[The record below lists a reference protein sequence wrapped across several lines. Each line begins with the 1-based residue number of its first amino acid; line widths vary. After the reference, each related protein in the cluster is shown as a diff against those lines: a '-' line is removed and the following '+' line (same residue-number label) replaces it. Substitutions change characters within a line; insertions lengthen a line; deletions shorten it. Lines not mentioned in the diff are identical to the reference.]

1 MAVHWRMNFKSLLGQ
16 DMTVDIYDSNYS
28 GSTPVQ
34 IIGGAAPFV
43 TREYDDEDMY
53 TPIRTQSG
61 YLCMIVEN
69 STIVNEI
76 QPARTTDRPVVL
88 RNGNNILWVG
98 FLKPEQYNQP
108 WIRTPYEIELPLMSI
123 MAAMQGVKFTQ
134 SEGYVSFFSL
144 VRTINTYVPVDIYI
158 YAPEITP
165 VQDVYVQNN
174 NFREFLTVAER
185 AERGTTDI
193 YECVSIYEAI
203 EAFCQYFGFSLHE
216 YNGNF
221 MCVVYPDDNSH
232 YEEIAPTGDSR
243 EAQWGSISLTSM
255 IICGSQNLRNFSK
268 MYRRIKGEFSTGT
281 DKMEDVLNIESFFK
295 QFSVEG
301 AYPTIAPQNLLFN
314 GNAEVLPYRNGVQT
328 VVWISDAS
336 LTDSGGQIIRKPDA
350 RPNGVERTGES
361 WTDSF
366 IVWSQSSKANT
377 PESAIKFNI
386 PSYIYLNDDEHAAL
400 EIDATVMPWFDVTQ
414 SEGFIKKLHCK
425 VKVGNYWLNTIEQ
438 SGYLPR
444 YEWTTTE
451 SRCYLIV
458 DDSGNVTTEG
468 AQYTLNWQIA
478 SEMERISGFAIDL
491 PSGLDPGYHQVYFEL
506 LANGEA
512 LADFGEYSSI
522 GYLVNGLTIRVLRG
536 VNSVS
541 EPTPNFDH
549 NTITRETNGMY
560 EDDYTVDCTITSK
573 RGVQYGAGMALTS
586 GKAYVST
593 KYDQLGIVRRAA
605 IMNKSREVLTV
616 KVRNNTQPI
625 DSVDYKSQTYGILS
639 QSINWRDNEN
649 EIRIINLE

>member
-1 MAVHWRMNFKSLLGQ
+1 
-16 DMTVDIYDSNYS
+16 
-28 GSTPVQ
+28 
-34 IIGGAAPFV
+34 
-43 TREYDDEDMY
+43 
-53 TPIRTQSG
+53 
-61 YLCMIVEN
+61 
-69 STIVNEI
+69 
-76 QPARTTDRPVVL
+76 
-88 RNGNNILWVG
+88 
-98 FLKPEQYNQP
+98 
-108 WIRTPYEIELPLMSI
+108 
-123 MAAMQGVKFTQ
+123 
-134 SEGYVSFFSL
+134 
-144 VRTINTYVPVDIYI
+144 
-158 YAPEITP
+158 
-165 VQDVYVQNN
+165 
-174 NFREFLTVAER
+174 
-185 AERGTTDI
+185 
-193 YECVSIYEAI
+193 
-203 EAFCQYFGFSLHE
+203 
-216 YNGNF
+216 
-221 MCVVYPDDNSH
+221 
-232 YEEIAPTGDSR
+232 
-243 EAQWGSISLTSM
+243 
-255 IICGSQNLRNFSK
+255 
-268 MYRRIKGEFSTGT
+268 MYRRIKGEFTTGT
-281 DKMEDVLNIESFFK
+281 DKMEDVLSIDSFFK

-314 GNAEVLPYRNGVQT
+314 GNAEVQPYRNGVQT

-366 IVWSQSSKANT
+366 IVWSKSSKANT

-458 DDSGNVTTEG
+458 DDSGNVTTDG

-560 EDDYTVDCTITSK
+560 EDDYTVDCAITSK

-639 QSINWRDNEN
+639 QSINWRDDEN
-649 EIRIINLE
+649 ELRIINLE

>member
-1 MAVHWRMNFKSLLGQ
+1 MNFKSLLGQ

-28 GSTPVQ
+28 GSTPVH

-61 YLCMIVEN
+61 YLRMIVEN
-69 STIVNEI
+69 ASIVNEI

-185 AERGTTDI
+185 SERGTTDI
-193 YECVSIYEAI
+193 YECESLYDAI

-221 MCVVYPDDNSH
+221 MCVVYPDTGIH
-232 YEEIAPTGDSR
+232 YYEYEPGGDSQ
-243 EAQWGSISLTSM
+243 ETQWGGVSLTSM
-255 IICGSQNLRNFSK
+255 TICGAQNLRNFSK
-268 MYRRIKGEFSTGT
+268 MYRRIKGEFTTGT
-281 DKMEDVLNIESFFK
+281 DKMDEVLDIDSFFK
-295 QFSVEG
+295 QFSVKG
-301 AYPTIAPQNLLFN
+301 AYPTVAPNMLLFY
-314 GNAEVLPYRNGVQT
+314 GNSEIQPYKNGVQKAENFNT
-328 VVWISDAS
+328 TS
-336 LTDSGGQIIRKPDA
+336 DSGGQIIRQRDERLNIA
-350 RPNGVERTGES
+350 ERNGS
-361 WTDSF
+361 A
-366 IVWSQSSKANT
+366 WSDLFWISSKKDEANT

-386 PSYIYLNDDEHAAL
+386 PRKIYLNDDEYAAL
-400 EIDATVMPWFDVTQ
+400 NIDATVLPYNDDTQ
-414 SEGFIKKLHCK
+414 GEGFIKKLHCK
-425 VKVGNYWLNTIEQ
+425 VKVGDYWLNIIEQ
-438 SGYLPR
+438 SGYWPR

-451 SRCYLIV
+451 SRCYLKV
-458 DDSGNVTTEG
+458 DESGNITMDG
-468 AQYTLNWQIA
+468 LQYTINWQANAAMDSIN
-478 SEMERISGFAIDL
+478 GFAIDL
-491 PSGLDPGYHQVYFEL
+491 PAGLDPGNYSIYFEL
-506 LANGEA
+506 LANAEQA
-512 LADFGEYSSI
+512 ADFGEYSSI
-522 GYLVNGLTIRVLRG
+522 DYLVSGLTIRVLRG
-536 VNSVS
+536 VNSVT

-549 NTITRETNGMY
+549 NTIIRDTNGMY
-560 EDDYTVDCTITSK
+560 EDDYIVECPITSK

>member
-88 RNGNNILWVG
+88 RNGNSILWVG

-134 SEGYVSFFSL
+134 ADGYVSFFSL
-144 VRTINTYVPVDIYI
+144 VRTINSYVPFDIYI
-158 YAPEITP
+158 VAPEETP
-165 VQDVYVQNN
+165 VKDVYVQNN

-185 AERGTTDI
+185 SERGTTDI
-193 YECVSIYEAI
+193 YECESLYDAI

-216 YNGNF
+216 YGGWF
-221 MCVVYPDDNSH
+221 YCVVYPDTNAH
-232 YEEIAPTGDSR
+232 YYEITPTGDEQES
-243 EAQWGSISLTSM
+243 QWGSIDMARMT
-255 IICGSQNLRNFSK
+255 ICGAQNLRNFSTL
-268 MYRRIKGEFSTGT
+268 YRRIKGEFTTGT
-281 DKMEDVLNIESFFK
+281 DKMDEVLDIESFFK

-301 AYPTIAPQNLLFN
+301 AYPTGFPSILLFY
-314 GNAEVLPYRNGVQT
+314 GNSEIQPYKNGVQKAENFNT
-328 VVWISDAS
+328 TS
-336 LTDSGGQIIRKPDA
+336 DSGGQIIRRRDK
-350 RPNGVERTGES
+350 RLNIVERTGS
-361 WTDSF
+361 A
-366 IVWSQSSKANT
+366 WSDLFWISSQKDEANT

-386 PSYIYLNDDEHAAL
+386 PRKIYLNDDEYAVLNINATVL
-400 EIDATVMPWFDVTQ
+400 PFNDATQGD
-414 SEGFIKKLHCK
+414 GFIKKLHCK
-425 VKVGNYWLNTIEQ
+425 VKVGDYWLNIIEQ
-438 SGYLPR
+438 SGYWPY

-451 SRCYLIV
+451 SRCYLKV
-458 DDSGNVTTEG
+458 DESGNITMDG
-468 AQYTLNWQIA
+468 LQYTISWQANAAMDSIN
-478 SEMERISGFAIDL
+478 GFAIDM
-491 PSGLDPGYHQVYFEL
+491 PAGLDPGNYSIYFEL
-506 LANGEA
+506 LANAEPA
-512 LADFGEYSSI
+512 ADFGEYSSI
-522 GYLVNGLTIRVLRG
+522 DYRVSGLTIRVLRG
-536 VNSVS
+536 VNNPT

-549 NTITRETNGMY
+549 NTIIRDTNGMY
-560 EDDYTVDCTITSK
+560 EDDYIVECPITSK
-573 RGVQYGAGMALTS
+573 RGVQYGAGMALTPDI
-586 GKAYVST
+586 AYVST

>member
-88 RNGNNILWVG
+88 RNGNSILWVG

-134 SEGYVSFFSL
+134 ADGYVSFFSL
-144 VRTINTYVPVDIYI
+144 VRTINSYVPFDIYI
-158 YAPEITP
+158 VAPEETP
-165 VQDVYVQNN
+165 VKDVYVQNN

-185 AERGTTDI
+185 SERGTTDI
-193 YECVSIYEAI
+193 YECESLYDAI

-216 YNGNF
+216 YGGWF
-221 MCVVYPDDNSH
+221 YCVVYPDTNAH
-232 YEEIAPTGDSR
+232 YYEITPTGDEQES
-243 EAQWGSISLTSM
+243 QWGSIDMARMT
-255 IICGSQNLRNFSK
+255 ICGAQNLRNFSTL
-268 MYRRIKGEFSTGT
+268 YRRIKGEFTTGT
-281 DKMEDVLNIESFFK
+281 DKMDEVLDIESFFK

-301 AYPTIAPQNLLFN
+301 AYPTGSPSTLLFY
-314 GNAEVLPYRNGVQT
+314 GNSEIQPYKNGVQKAENFNT
-328 VVWISDAS
+328 TS
-336 LTDSGGQIIRKPDA
+336 DSGGQIIRRRDK
-350 RPNGVERTGES
+350 RLNIVERTGS
-361 WTDSF
+361 A
-366 IVWSQSSKANT
+366 WSDLFWIASQKDEANT

-386 PSYIYLNDDEHAAL
+386 PRKIYLNDDEYAVLNINATVL
-400 EIDATVMPWFDVTQ
+400 PFNDATQ
-414 SEGFIKKLHCK
+414 GEGFIKKLHCK
-425 VKVGNYWLNTIEQ
+425 VKVGDYWLNIIEQ
-438 SGYLPR
+438 SGYWPR

-451 SRCYLIV
+451 SRCYLKV
-458 DDSGNVTTEG
+458 DESGNITMDG
-468 AQYTLNWQIA
+468 MQYTISWQANAAMDSIN
-478 SEMERISGFAIDL
+478 GFAIDM
-491 PSGLDPGYHQVYFEL
+491 PAGLDPGNYSIYFEL
-506 LANGEA
+506 LANAEPA
-512 LADFGEYSSI
+512 ADFGEYSSI
-522 GYLVNGLTIRVLRG
+522 DYLVSGLTIRVLRG
-536 VNSVS
+536 VNSVT

-549 NTITRETNGMY
+549 NTIIRDTNGMY
-560 EDDYTVDCTITSK
+560 EDDYIVECPITSK

-639 QSINWRDNEN
+639 QSINWRDDEN

>member
-61 YLCMIVEN
+61 YLRMIVEN
-69 STIVNEI
+69 ASIVNEI

-144 VRTINTYVPVDIYI
+144 VRTINTYVPFDIYI
-158 YAPEITP
+158 VAPDETP

-193 YECVSIYEAI
+193 YECESLYDAI

-221 MCVVYPDDNSH
+221 MCVVYPDTGIH
-232 YEEIAPTGDSR
+232 YYEYEPGGDSQ
-243 EAQWGSISLTSM
+243 EAQWGSVSLTSM
-255 IICGSQNLRNFSK
+255 TICGAQNLRNFSK
-268 MYRRIKGEFSTGT
+268 MYRRIKGEFTTGT
-281 DKMEDVLNIESFFK
+281 DKMEDVLSIDSFFK
-295 QFSVEG
+295 QFSVKG
-301 AYPTIAPQNLLFN
+301 AYPTVAPNMLLFY
-314 GNAEVLPYRNGVQT
+314 GNSEIQPYKDSVQKAEYFNT
-328 VVWISDAS
+328 TS
-336 LTDSGGQIIRKPDA
+336 DSGGQIIRQRDE
-350 RPNGVERTGES
+350 RLNIVERTGS
-361 WTDSF
+361 A
-366 IVWSQSSKANT
+366 WSDLFWILSQKDEANT

-386 PSYIYLNDDEHAAL
+386 PRKIYLNDDEYAAL
-400 EIDATVMPWFDVTQ
+400 NIDATVLPYNEATQ
-414 SEGFIKKLHCK
+414 GEGFIKKLHCK
-425 VKVGNYWLNTIEQ
+425 VKVGNYWLNIIEQ
-438 SGYLPR
+438 TGYLPR

-451 SRCYLIV
+451 SRCYLMV
-458 DDSGNVTTEG
+458 DESGSITMDGV
-468 AQYTLNWQIA
+468 QYTISWQA
-478 SEMERISGFAIDL
+478 NAAMESINGFAIDL
-491 PSGLDPGYHQVYFEL
+491 PAGLDPGNYSIYFEL
-506 LANGEA
+506 LANAEPA
-512 LADFGEYSSI
+512 ADFGEYSSI
-522 GYLVNGLTIRVLRG
+522 NYLVSGLTIRVLRG
-536 VNSVS
+536 VNNPT

-549 NTITRETNGMY
+549 NTITRDTNGMY
-560 EDDYTVDCTITSK
+560 EDDYTVDCAITSK

-616 KVRNNTQPI
+616 KVRDNTQPI

-639 QSINWRDNEN
+639 QSINWRDDEN

>member
-144 VRTINTYVPVDIYI
+144 VRTINSYVPFDIYI
-158 YAPEITP
+158 VAPEETP
-165 VQDVYVQNN
+165 VKDVYVQNN

-185 AERGTTDI
+185 SERGTTDI
-193 YECVSIYEAI
+193 YECESLYDAI

-216 YNGNF
+216 YGGWF
-221 MCVVYPDDNSH
+221 YCVVYPDTNAH
-232 YEEIAPTGDSR
+232 YYEITPTGDEQES
-243 EAQWGSISLTSM
+243 QWGSIDMARMT
-255 IICGSQNLRNFSK
+255 ICGAQNLRNFSTL
-268 MYRRIKGEFSTGT
+268 YRRIKGEFTTST
-281 DKMEDVLNIESFFK
+281 DKMDEVLSIDSFFK

-301 AYPTIAPQNLLFN
+301 AYPTVAPRMLLFY
-314 GNAEVLPYRNGVQT
+314 GNSEIQPYKDGVQKAEYFNT
-328 VVWISDAS
+328 TS
-336 LTDSGGQIIRKPDA
+336 DSGGQIIRRRDE
-350 RPNGVERTGES
+350 RLNIVERTGS
-361 WTDSF
+361 A
-366 IVWSQSSKANT
+366 WSDLFWISSQKDEANT

-386 PSYIYLNDDEHAAL
+386 PRKIYLNDDEYAVLNINATVL
-400 EIDATVMPWFDVTQ
+400 PYNDATQ
-414 SEGFIKKLHCK
+414 GEGFIKKLHCK
-425 VKVGNYWLNTIEQ
+425 VKVGDYWLNIIEQ
-438 SGYLPR
+438 SGYWPH

-451 SRCYLIV
+451 SRCYLKV
-458 DDSGNVTTEG
+458 DESGNITMDG
-468 AQYTLNWQIA
+468 LQYTISWQANAAMDSIN
-478 SEMERISGFAIDL
+478 GFAIDL
-491 PSGLDPGYHQVYFEL
+491 PAGLDPGNYSIYFEL
-506 LANGEA
+506 LANAEQA
-512 LADFGEYSSI
+512 ADFGEYSSI
-522 GYLVNGLTIRVLRG
+522 DYLVSGLTIRVLRG
-536 VNSVS
+536 VNSVT

-549 NTITRETNGMY
+549 NTIIRDTNGMY
-560 EDDYTVDCTITSK
+560 EDDYIVECPITSK

-639 QSINWRDNEN
+639 QSINWRDDEN